1 MYKKVELP
9 ENSFAKMEQKVQE
22 SWKKNNIIKKS
33 LDIKKGKRYFG
44 GKLLSNKSYI

>member
-22 SWKKNNIIKKS
+22 SWEKNNIIKNTMVLK
-33 LDIKKGKRYFG
+33 I
-44 GKLLSNKSYI
+44 I